1 MKKQYEDTDL
11 DISLKKLNADL
22 LWKTKQKQE
31 LKNRIITDI
40 EKLES
45 QERNKNPILST
56 SIKKVSLIR
65 KITYSGIALIILLS
79 LFIGSAFISPAMA
92 EVVSKI
98 PFLNSIINKK
108 PVGTIINEELS
119 ERGYKFSGLTIDYTK
134 KEITITVEGNE
145 QYYKNVKDEI
155 ENIMN
160 DILHSKKYDAY
171 KIKVERYEEYVDVPY
186 SEEDKKQIEEQEKQI
201 KKDMVLSRAFDKAN
215 VFEKY
220 NFLQLGVDSSN
231 KTVEIDIPDTETN
244 TDEIKKE
251 VSKIAQTITNEQY
264 TVKIKKIDM
273 DKRDRDKRWMTISD
287 SITDELIGKKAYKV
301 TLTGYSI
308 NPQPRIDIW
317 TSLTSS
323 DSGSREHGEQ
333 IEKVLKEYL
342 NSKEMQKMIKND
354 SYKINV
360 YSKDKKKIN

>member
-1 MKKQYEDTDL
+1 
-11 DISLKKLNADL
+11 
-22 LWKTKQKQE
+22 QE

-45 QERNKNPILST
+45 QERNKNPLLST
-56 SIKKVSLIR
+56 RIKSVSLIR
-65 KITYSGIALIILLS
+65 KLAYFSIALIILFGLIIS
-79 LFIGSAFISPAMA
+79 STFVSPAMA

-98 PFLNSIINKK
+98 PFISSIINKK
-108 PVGTIINEELS
+108 SVGTIINEELK
-119 ERGYKFSGLTIDYTK
+119 ERGYKFSGPNINYPNKT
-134 KEITITVEGNE
+134 ITITVEGSN
-145 QYYKNVKDEI
+145 QYYKSVKGEIEGIVKDVLQS
-155 ENIMN
+155 NN
-160 DILHSKKYDAY
+160 YDAY
-171 KIKVERYEEYVDVPY
+171 KVKIEKYVDVPY
-186 SEEDKKQIEEQEKQI
+186 SEEEKKHIEELEKQH
-201 KKDMVLSRAFDKAN
+201 KKDMVLSRALDKV

-220 NFLQLGVDSSN
+220 HILQYGVNPN
-231 KTVEIDIPDTETN
+231 KTIELDIPDTETN

-287 SITDELIGKKAYKV
+287 SITDELIGKKDYKV

-308 NPQPRIDIW
+308 NPEPRIDIW

-342 NSKEMQKMIKND
+342 NSKEMQKMVKND

-360 YSKDKKKIN
+360 YGKDKKKIN

>member
-1 MKKQYEDTDL
+1 MKKQYEDTDF
-11 DISLKKLNADL
+11 DSSFKKLNADL
-22 LWKTKQKQE
+22 MWKTKQKQE
-31 LKNRIITDI
+31 LKKQIITDI

-45 QERNKNPILST
+45 QERNKNPLLST
-56 SIKKVSLIR
+56 RIKKVSMIR
-65 KITYSGIALIILLS
+65 KLTYSGITLVILFS

-108 PVGTIINEELS
+108 PIGAMINEVLKEK
-119 ERGYKFSGLTIDYTK
+119 GYNYSGTTIEYTK
-134 KEITITVEGNE
+134 KKITITVEGNE
-145 QYYKNVKDEI
+145 QYYKSVKGEIEGIVKDVLQS
-155 ENIMN
+155 NN
-160 DILHSKKYDAY
+160 YDAY
-171 KIKVERYEEYVDVPY
+171 KVKIEKYVDVPY
-186 SEEDKKQIEEQEKQI
+186 SEEEKKHIEELEKQH
-201 KKDMVLSRAFDKAN
+201 KKDMVLSRALDKV

-220 NFLQLGVDSSN
+220 HILQYGVNPN
-231 KTVEIDIPDTETN
+231 KTIELDILDTETN

-308 NPQPRIDIW
+308 HPEPRIDIW

-323 DSGSREHGEQ
+323 DSSSREHGEQ

-342 NSKEMQKMIKND
+342 NSKEMQKMVKND
-354 SYKINV
+354 SYKIYV
-360 YSKDKKKIN
+360 YSKDKKIIN

>member
-31 LKNRIITDI
+31 LKKRIISDI

-98 PFLNSIINKK
+98 PFLNSIINKR

-119 ERGYKFSGLTIDYTK
+119 ERGYKFSGPNINYPNKT
-134 KEITITVEGNE
+134 ITITVEGSN
-145 QYYKNVKDEI
+145 QYYKSVKGEIEGIVKD
-155 ENIMN
+155 
-160 DILHSKKYDAY
+160 ILQSNNYDAY
-171 KIKVERYEEYVDVPY
+171 KVKIEKYVDVPY
-186 SEEDKKQIEEQEKQI
+186 SEEEKKHIKELEKQH
-201 KKDMVLSRAFDKAN
+201 KKDMVLSRALDK

-220 NFLQLGVDSSN
+220 HILQYGVNPN
-231 KTVEIDIPDTETN
+231 KTIEIALPDTETN

-251 VSKIAQTITNEQY
+251 INNILQKTTKEKYS
-264 TVKIKKIDM
+264 VKINKVDM
-273 DKRDRDKRWMTISD
+273 DKRDRDKRWMTILD
-287 SITDELIGKKAYKV
+287 SITDELIGKRDYKV

-308 NPQPRIDIW
+308 NPEPRIDIW
-317 TSLTSS
+317 TSLNSS
-323 DSGSREHGEQ
+323 DPDSKEHGGN
-333 IEKVLKEYL
+333 IEKILKEYL
-342 NSKEMQKMIKND
+342 NSKEMQPLVKND
-354 SYKINV
+354 LYKINV

>member
-31 LKNRIITDI
+31 LKKRIISDI

-65 KITYSGIALIILLS
+65 KITYSGIALVILFS

-119 ERGYKFSGLTIDYTK
+119 ERGYKFSGPNINYPNKTIA
-134 KEITITVEGNE
+134 IFVEGSN
-145 QYYKNVKDEI
+145 QYYKSVKGEIEGIVKD
-155 ENIMN
+155 
-160 DILHSKKYDAY
+160 ILQSNNYDAY
-171 KIKVERYEEYVDVPY
+171 KVKIEKYVDVPY
-186 SEEDKKQIEEQEKQI
+186 SEEEKKHIEELEKQH
-201 KKDMVLSRAFDKAN
+201 KKDMVLSRALDK

-220 NFLQLGVDSSN
+220 HILQYGVN
-231 KTVEIDIPDTETN
+231 PNNTIEIALPDTETN

-251 VSKIAQTITNEQY
+251 INNILQKTTKEKYS
-264 TVKIKKIDM
+264 VKINKVDM
-273 DKRDRDKRWMTISD
+273 DKRDRDKRWMTILD
-287 SITDELIGKKAYKV
+287 SITDELIGKRDYKV

-308 NPQPRIDIW
+308 NPEPRINIW

-333 IEKVLKEYL
+333 IEKVLKEFL
-342 NSKEMQKMIKND
+342 NSKEMQPLVKND

>member
-11 DISLKKLNADL
+11 DSSLKKLNADL
-22 LWKTKQKQE
+22 MWKTKQKQE
-31 LKNRIITDI
+31 LKKRIITDI
-40 EKLES
+40 EKLEF
-45 QERNKNPILST
+45 QERNKNPLLST
-56 SIKKVSLIR
+56 RIKKVSLIR
-65 KITYSGIALIILLS
+65 KLTYSGIALIILFS
-79 LFIGSAFISPAMA
+79 LFIGSTFVSPAMA

-98 PFLNSIINKK
+98 PFLKSIINEKS
-108 PVGTIINEELS
+108 VGTLINEELR
-119 ERGYKFSGLTIDYTK
+119 ERGYNFRGPTINYPNKT
-134 KEITITVEGNE
+134 ITITVEGTN
-145 QYYKNVKDEI
+145 QYYKSVKGEIEGIVKDVLQS
-155 ENIMN
+155 NN
-160 DILHSKKYDAY
+160 YDAY
-171 KIKVERYEEYVDVPY
+171 KVKIERYKEYVDDF
-186 SEEDKKQIEEQEKQI
+186 SEEDKKQIEEQRKQN
-201 KKDMVLSRAFDKAN
+201 KKDMELWKALDK

-220 NFLQLGVDSSN
+220 HILQYGVNPN
-231 KTVEIDIPDTETN
+231 KTIELDIPDTETN

-273 DKRDRDKRWMTISD
+273 GKRDRDKRWMTISD
-287 SITDELIGKKAYKV
+287 SITDELIGKKDYKV

-308 NPQPRIDIW
+308 NPEPRIDIW

-323 DSGSREHGEQ
+323 DSGSMEHGEQ

-342 NSKEMQKMIKND
+342 NSKEMQPLVKND